1 MICGFFSV
9 GALMMW
15 LIVDSPRIAI
25 VLVVLG
31 EVFASLPTLKKTW
44 KYPETE
50 TGITYIA
57 IVISILLVLPSIPVW
72 NIENSL
78 FQIYLLLLNSALVFA
93 IYRKIFRV

>member
-31 EVFASLPTLKKTW
+31 EVFASLRTLKKTW